1 MDPSVIWGT
10 VPTVGMDTVPT
21 LTLHHL
27 AGTNYIFLSI
37 EPALLSSPSTLI
49 PGLFSQKPGYGG
61 LCLGFFEFLLLAPIS
76 QVLC

>member
-49 PGLFSQKPGYGG
+49 PLNWLILTKAWIWWTV
-61 LCLGFFEFLLLAPIS
+61 LGIF
-76 QVLC
+76 